1 LENVI
6 ERLGSN
12 DIKKTWTYYFDDENS
27 LHQYDYLLMSPSLSQ
42 LSENSEPI
50 IERRGVA
57 KYKKL
62 IEDHDFDIE
71 RFSGVAGKDTQ
82 ASDHCPVF
90 VDMEL

>member
-1 LENVI
+1 MAEK
-6 ERLGSN
+6 EG
-12 DIKKTWTYYFDDENS
+12 DKS

-62 IEDHDFDIE
+62 IEDHDCDIE

-82 ASDHCPVF
+82 ASDHCPMF